1 MEKKF
6 LFLFVLLTTYAG
18 VQADTIDPELFFV
31 EQATITSSILFP
43 KNITHIPEIPIFCAG
58 NEARYETDH
67 LNKKITFNVLVS
79 KKSVYYYLLIC
90 DQVVTHMHEDI
101 NFKNLV
107 QYLKVNPDTPYRLYR
122 ISLMPPMSLQKT
134 VDAQRLNK
142 REWQIEEMILGPEGA
157 LPDQTIIVSYNA
169 HWVSGLEAT
178 STAEFPH
185 IIMRPDLME
194 YLGGEEA
201 LHRSLDQLRLATL
214 DMRLI
219 HAKIKPDFKKHEKTI
234 VAMITR

>member
-1 MEKKF
+1 MKKRF
-6 LFLFVLLTTYAG
+6 LFLLVLLTTYTGA
-18 VQADTIDPELFFV
+18 QADTIDPELFFV

-43 KNITHIPEIPIFCAG
+43 KNITQLPEIPIFCAG
-58 NEARYETDH
+58 NEAHYEIDH
-67 LNKKITFNVLVS
+67 TNKKITFNVLVS
-79 KKSVYYYLLIC
+79 KKSASCYLLIC
-90 DQVVTHMHEDI
+90 DQVVAHMHEDTS
-101 NFKNLV
+101 FKNLV
-107 QYLKVNPDTPYRLYR
+107 QYLKVSPGAHYRLYR
-122 ISLMPPMSLQKT
+122 ISLIPPMLLQKS

-142 REWQIEEMILGPEGA
+142 REWKIEEMILGPEGA

-169 HWVSGLEAT
+169 HWVSGLETT
-178 STAEFPH
+178 STTELPH
-185 IIMRPDLME
+185 IVIRPDLIE

-201 LHRSLDQLRLATL
+201 LRRSLDQLCFTTL